1 MNKNMN
7 KKRIII
13 IGAGPTGLG
22 AAYRLHELGYEKW
35 LVYEKSDHVGGHSAS
50 HTDKHGFVWDEGG
63 HVIFSHYPYFDQLVD
78 RMLGQEVHGRIR
90 ESWIVKGDH
99 WVPYPFQN
107 NLRYLPKSI
116 QLNCLVGAAKASANS
131 LGRTATNFRDWIL
144 ETFGEGIAEAFMF
157 PYNSKVWTTPLEQM
171 SKSWIGERVPVVD
184 FMRLLEN
191 VLFER
196 DDVGWGP
203 NSKFRFPLHGGTGEI
218 YRRMANQF
226 PGKLQRGKELA
237 ELDTARRTVS
247 FADGSGDTYDTLI
260 STAPLNL
267 VVQRMKG
274 VDGMLLDAVQDL
286 HHNSLLV
293 VGLGLKKKI
302 ETGRCW
308 IYFADKE
315 MPCYRATYFS
325 HYSPNNVP
333 NGDTESYSSVMCEI
347 SFRIG
352 ENPDP
357 ECILDQ
363 IIAGLIRAKILEESD
378 RERIVSRY
386 HRTIPYSY
394 PIPTLNRDRAL
405 CVLQPALMKH
415 DIYSR
420 GRFGAWRYE
429 IGNMDHSV
437 MMGVEAVNHV
447 LAGESETVFHS
458 S

>member
-1 MNKNMN
+1 
-7 KKRIII
+7 
-13 IGAGPTGLG
+13 
-22 AAYRLHELGYEKW
+22 
-35 LVYEKSDHVGGHSAS
+35 
-50 HTDKHGFVWDEGG
+50 
-63 HVIFSHYPYFDQLVD
+63 
-78 RMLGQEVHGRIR
+78 
-90 ESWIVKGDH
+90 
-99 WVPYPFQN
+99 
-107 NLRYLPKSI
+107 
-116 QLNCLVGAAKASANS
+116 
-131 LGRTATNFRDWIL
+131 
-144 ETFGEGIAEAFMF
+144 
-157 PYNSKVWTTPLEQM
+157 
-171 SKSWIGERVPVVD
+171 
-184 FMRLLEN
+184 
-191 VLFER
+191 
-196 DDVGWGP
+196 
-203 NSKFRFPLHGGTGEI
+203 
-218 YRRMANQF
+218 
-226 PGKLQRGKELA
+226 
-237 ELDTARRTVS
+237 
-247 FADGSGDTYDTLI
+247 
-260 STAPLNL
+260 
-267 VVQRMKG
+267 
-274 VDGMLLDAVQDL
+274 
-286 HHNSLLV
+286 
-293 VGLGLKKKI
+293 
-302 ETGRCW
+302 
-308 IYFADKE
+308 

-447 LAGESETVFHS
+447 LAGEPETVLHS